1 MWLPKSISHKE
12 DKDSNYFYESDYLSL
27 IKDNDHKPIVVKAIK
42 RIPGLTWKNSFQSK
56 KGPLKVPK

>member
-42 RIPGLTWKNSFQSK
+42 K
-56 KGPLKVPK
+56 KKKKKSWIDLEKLFPK

>member
-12 DKDSNYFYESDYLSL
+12 DKDSNYFYESYYLSL

-42 RIPGLTWKNSFQSK
+42 K
-56 KGPLKVPK
+56 KFLD